1 MWFHE
6 PVVIV
11 LDVTKALVVPPDAHQ
26 TKAIW
31 PVVVGPN
38 PYMAEPRP
46 GGGVVVVIINGY
58 EAPVLNT
65 FELAREAKL
74 TQASRVNPIVF
85 QSE

>member
-1 MWFHE
+1 M

-11 LDVTKALVVPPDAHQ
+11 LDVTNAFVVLLDDHQ

-38 PYMAEPRP
+38 PYMAEPRL

-58 EAPVLNT
+58 EAPVLKT
-65 FELAREAKL
+65 FELAKL
-74 TQASRVNPIVF
+74 A
-85 QSE
+85 